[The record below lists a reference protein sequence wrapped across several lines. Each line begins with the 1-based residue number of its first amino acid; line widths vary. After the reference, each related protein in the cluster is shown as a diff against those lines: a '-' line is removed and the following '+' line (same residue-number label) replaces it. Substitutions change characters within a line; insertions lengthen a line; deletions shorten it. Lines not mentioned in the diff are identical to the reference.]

1 MTPTTPT
8 EWDWDDGPDWKQI
21 RKDHGL
27 PPGSESAIIDIWYE
41 AAAAERERIHE
52 WSIRDTAGR
61 GEDAAIRAG
70 DLWDFLDAAVELLL
84 DRARDAA
91 VGRAVLRLADSVAWT
106 LRGGPDGSN
115 TEAWNTQTGAV
126 GSGDTIPEAIAA
138 ALGDDHD

>member
-1 MTPTTPT
+1 MPSDI
-8 EWDWDDGPDWKQI
+8 EQALAEALHKW
-21 RKDHGL
+21 RKTQALAGCGWEF
-27 PPGSESAIIDIWYE
+27 GSIIDGEAYCPCPAD
-41 AAAAERERIHE
+41 AAAILATEPMQVALRALAKDIGATAYAEGLHDAETNPER
-52 WSIRDTAGR
+52 D
-61 GEDAAIRAG
+61 
-70 DLWDFLDAAVELLL
+70 
-84 DRARDAA
+84 RDAA